1 MTKFLTHEYL
11 KSILD
16 YNPDTGLFVWKN
28 RSFDP
33 SGIAKKFHK
42 CAGYKEKTGYIRIT
56 IDYQIYAAHRLAWLC
71 MTGHFPDCDIDH
83 INLDKSDNRFCN
95 LRLATKSQ
103 NSANKTKMSNNK
115 SGYKGVSFLKSSQ
128 KWVAEIVKDGVR
140 YFLGSFDDPIQ
151 AYKAYCKKSVE
162 LYGSFSRVE

>member
-1 MTKFLTHEYL
+1 MTKFLTHEY
-11 KSILD
+11 
-16 YNPDTGLFVWKN
+16 
-28 RSFDP
+28 
-33 SGIAKKFHK
+33 
-42 CAGYKEKTGYIRIT
+42 
-56 IDYQIYAAHRLAWLC
+56 
-71 MTGHFPDCDIDH
+71 CDIDH

-115 SGYKGVSFLKSSQ
+115 SGYKVVSFLKSSQ